1 MVTKVMEIR
10 YYIGLTEDD
19 DRICVETGPHAF
31 VTPPTAPLRREDGS
45 VLYPVPKEV
54 AEAYMAY
61 QDAAREDL
69 EDDGDGFPLADDN
82 EYDPL

>member
-1 MVTKVMEIR
+1 MVTKVMKIR

-54 AEAYMAY
+54 AEAFMR
-61 QDAAREDL
+61 AADRDDL
-69 EDDGDGFPLADDN
+69 DDDDRDGLLADDD